1 MSIVATAKRQV
12 RSGPGDVFQL
22 IRLDEA
28 NTRKDLQLITGLSRM
43 TVAQR
48 VDSLLAA
55 GLIREAGEGDA
66 TGGRRPSRLEFDVD
80 RSMIAVA
87 SVDTT
92 HSSTALTN
100 LDGTIHTAEVVETAI
115 SDGPEAVLNEL
126 AASFQRLLEQ
136 AGRPLADLAGIGIAV
151 PGPVDPHNG
160 RPSQPP
166 IMPGWD
172 AYPVIE
178 HLQKVLPVPVFVEN
192 DADAMAYGEQ
202 SAVYPDCSSLCLVK
216 VSTGIGT
223 GVVINGTVYHG
234 VDGGAGDIGHIRLAG
249 ETALC
254 QCGSRGCL
262 AAVAS
267 GRAVAEALT
276 ARGVTAQSGRDI
288 SRLVAE
294 GSVDTLSLIHEAGL
308 RIGEVMATVISVVN
322 PGVLVISGDLASSA
336 LIGGIRETLYPRSL
350 ARATRNLEIRLSALG
365 EDAGLIGMARLVV
378 NHLYSAD
385 QVNSRLLA

>member
-1 MSIVATAKRQV
+1 MSTVASERRSV
-12 RSGPGDVFQL
+12 RSGPGDVFQM
-22 IRLDEA
+22 IRLNEA
-28 NTRKDLQLITGLSRM
+28 NTRKDLQDITGLSRM

-48 VDSLLAA
+48 VDALLAA
-55 GLIREAGEGDA
+55 GLIREAGEGGS

-92 HSSTALTN
+92 HSRTGLTN
-100 LDGTIHTAEVVETAI
+100 LEGTIQAVEDLDIEIGA
-115 SDGPEAVLNEL
+115 GPEAVLNEL
-126 AASFQRLLEQ
+126 AASFLRLLE
-136 AGRPLADLAGIGIAV
+136 RTDSSVSDLSGIGVSV
-151 PGPVDPHNG
+151 PGPVDPQTG

-172 AYPVIE
+172 DYPIIE
-178 HLQKVLPVPVFVEN
+178 HLRKVLPVPVFVEN

-202 SAVYPDCSSLCLVK
+202 SAVYPECSALCLVK

-223 GVVINGTVYHG
+223 GVVIRGAVYHG
-234 VDGGAGDIGHIRLAG
+234 IDGGAGDIGHIRLAG

-267 GRAVAEALT
+267 GRAVAAELASQ
-276 ARGVTAQSGRDI
+276 GVDAHSGRDI
-288 SRLVAE
+288 RKLVTEGRAE
-294 GSVDTLSLIHEAGL
+294 TLSLVHEAGR

-350 ARATRNLEIRLSALG
+350 ARATRNLDIRLSSLG
-365 EDAGLIGMARLVV
+365 ENAGLIGMARLVV
-378 NHLYSAD
+378 NHLFSAD
-385 QVNSRLLA
+385 EVNGRLNA

>member
-1 MSIVATAKRQV
+1 M

-22 IRLDEA
+22 IRLNEA
-28 NTRKDLQLITGLSRM
+28 NTRKDLQDTTGLSRM

-48 VDSLLAA
+48 VDALLGA
-55 GLIREAGEGDA
+55 GLIREAGEGGA
-66 TGGRRPSRLEFDVD
+66 TGGRRPSRLEFDVE

-92 HSSTALTN
+92 HTRTAVTN
-100 LDGTIHTAEVVETAI
+100 LDGTILVSEEIDVAI
-115 SDGPEAVLNEL
+115 SAGPEAVLNEL
-126 AASFQRLLEQ
+126 AESFLRLVERTE
-136 AGRPLADLAGIGIAV
+136 RPLSELAGIGVSV
-151 PGPVDPHNG
+151 PGPIDPHTG

-172 AYPVIE
+172 AYPIIE
-178 HLQKVLPVPVFVEN
+178 QLQETLPVPVFVEN

-202 SAVYPDCSSLCLVK
+202 SANYPDCAALCLVK

-223 GVVINGTVYHG
+223 GVVIGGSVYHG

-249 ETALC
+249 EDALC

-262 AAVAS
+262 ASVAS
-267 GRAVAEALT
+267 GRAVAAELVS
-276 ARGVTAQSGRDI
+276 RGVDAHSGRDI
-288 SRLVAE
+288 RRLVAQ
-294 GSVDTLSLIHEAGL
+294 GSVETLSLIHEAG
-308 RIGEVMATVISVVN
+308 RKIGEVMATVISVVN

-350 ARATRNLEIRLSALG
+350 ARATRNLEIRLSSLG
-365 EDAGLIGMARLVV
+365 ENAGLIGMARLVV
-378 NHLYSAD
+378 NSLYSAD
-385 QVNSRLLA
+385 EVNSRLSA